1 MPQRRRM
8 LEVKSRS
15 GRVGG
20 KGPLLE
26 AKETGSSWGVGRG
39 RALRGESR
47 GRALRGEIGKGDN
60 IWNVKKNVF
69 IKQLLSGLADLY

>member
-1 MPQRRRM
+1 
-8 LEVKSRS
+8 
-15 GRVGG
+15 
-20 KGPLLE
+20 
-26 AKETGSSWGVGRG
+26 VGRG